1 MVSGTGAPG
10 PSAGPGGR
18 MEPGHTPA
26 VENPRGSWAS
36 WCGFPGPRLSAGLFL
51 HARQNLAIA
60 PGVTATPTVF
70 SLSPGPNCQ
79 TNINECASN
88 PCLNQG
94 TCIDDVAG
102 YKCNCLL
109 PYTGMGGAW
118 GCALGAWRAGAGPGG
133 QGRGL
138 WCGLV
143 WRAGAGPRQVAQV
156 AEVRGGLPG
165 LALSASLCRHP
176 RGPALYSEP

>member
-1 MVSGTGAPG
+1 MGRGAPG
-10 PSAGPGGR
+10 PRAGPGR
-18 MEPGHTPA
+18 SAEPKHRSA
-26 VENPRGSWAS
+26 VETAGGSWTR
-36 WCGFPGPRLSAGLFL
+36 WCGLQGPRLRAGLFL
-51 HARQNLAIA
+51 HTSQNLAPA
-60 PGVTATPTVF
+60 PEVTATLTAFP
-70 SLSPGPNCQ
+70 LSPGPNCQ

-118 GCALGAWRAGAGPGG
+118 VWAGPGG

-138 WCGLV
+138 
-143 WRAGAGPRQVAQV
+143 RAGAGPQQVAQVAQV
-156 AEVRGGLPG
+156 AEERGGLPG

>member
-1 MVSGTGAPG
+1 MIMHCSRD
-10 PSAGPGGR
+10 S
-18 MEPGHTPA
+18 
-26 VENPRGSWAS
+26 
-36 WCGFPGPRLSAGLFL
+36 
-51 HARQNLAIA
+51 
-60 PGVTATPTVF
+60 GVTATPTAF
-70 SLSPGPNCQ
+70 PLSPGPNCQ

-118 GCALGAWRAGAGPGG
+118 RAGAGPVVWAGPGG

-138 WCGLV
+138 WCGRVWSAGAGPVVWAALEGRGGA

-156 AEVRGGLPG
+156 AEVQGGLPG
-165 LALSASLCRHP
+165 LALSACLCRHP
-176 RGPALYSEP
+176 KGPALCSEPQAWLR

>member
-1 MVSGTGAPG
+1 MWVPRSQAQ
-10 PSAGPGGR
+10 GR
-18 MEPGHTPA
+18 AFPPRQAELGHST
-26 VENPRGSWAS
+26 
-36 WCGFPGPRLSAGLFL
+36 
-51 HARQNLAIA
+51 
-60 PGVTATPTVF
+60 GVTATPTAF
-70 SLSPGPNCQ
+70 PLSPGPNCQ

-118 GCALGAWRAGAGPGG
+118 RAGAGPVVWAALEGRGGACGVGGSGG

-138 WCGLV
+138 EG
-143 WRAGAGPRQVAQV
+143 RGGASAGGAG
-156 AEVRGGLPG
+156 G
-165 LALSASLCRHP
+165 
-176 RGPALYSEP
+176 

>member
-143 WRAGAGPRQVAQV
+143 WRAGAGPVMWAGL
-156 AEVRGGLPG
+156 EGRGG
-165 LALSASLCRHP
+165 ASAGGS
-176 RGPALYSEP
+176 GG